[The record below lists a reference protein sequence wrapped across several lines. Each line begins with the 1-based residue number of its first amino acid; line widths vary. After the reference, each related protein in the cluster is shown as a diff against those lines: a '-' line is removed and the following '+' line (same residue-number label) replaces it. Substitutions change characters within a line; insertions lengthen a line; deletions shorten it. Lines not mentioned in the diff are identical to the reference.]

1 MGNTNK
7 NGILKSKFV
16 WAKGEQETMNC
27 NLVFST
33 EIHAERKQNIRV
45 QISAFNLYKLY
56 INGKFVTFGPARSAK
71 GYFRVDK
78 KTCAYKKGIMKYPF
92 WFQHITWRIFL
103 TLKTSRFLL
112 LRVRLIKKCIL
123 QPILSVLTLIIGLK
137 MHKDI
142 VIKGVLP
149 NITYRTKTLL
159 SG

>member
-56 INGKFVTFGPARSAK
+56 INGKLVTFGPARSAK

-78 KTCAYKKGIMKYPF
+78 KN
-92 WFQHITWRIFL
+92 
-103 TLKTSRFLL
+103 
-112 LRVRLIKKCIL
+112 VRLQK
-123 QPILSVLTLIIGLK
+123 V
-137 MHKDI
+137 D
-142 VIKGVLP
+142 
-149 NITYRTKTLL
+149 N
-159 SG
+159 